1 MATDAGGKKYYI
13 YNPYNQFG
21 KEGKYTIENLE
32 VNQVLLDDYSFLP
45 FSTADKKVDMDLGQ
59 KILDAW
65 ANATINL
72 DPSNMTPKDID
83 DYYDAMTGVI
93 ANDGSV
99 YKEISQNQN
108 SVVSSLDEARTS
120 FAGVSSNDELTNM
133 IRFKNAY
140 NANSRYINVIADMLD
155 TLINKVGNW

>member
-1 MATDAGGKKYYI
+1 
-13 YNPYNQFG
+13 
-21 KEGKYTIENLE
+21 
-32 VNQVLLDDYSFLP
+32 
-45 FSTADKKVDMDLGQ
+45 MDLGQ

-83 DYYDAMTGVI
+83 DYYDAMTEVI